1 MELESDAPCSSM
13 PDARGIEE
21 EDCWM
26 GYKMEGA
33 ALER

>member
-1 MELESDAPCSSM
+1 M

-33 ALER
+33 ALERQGDDVTTRDS